1 MATSATADIR
11 AEFLVE
17 PFVEGA
23 PGHHVTMALEA
34 AAPTSRAGDGPFATV
49 IVGPTDTVTAAVE
62 SMSQAALQHGAT
74 AVQVRLG
81 ESPPPP
87 AGDLHDVLAQMV
99 AAVEEQLGAPLA
111 ELSREQSRPP
121 SGSSIGGAFLL
132 RKAVESVVR
141 WWGSAASRSTTT

>member
-34 AAPTSRAGDGPFATV
+34 CRSHGLEPEMGPFATV

-62 SMSQAALQHGAT
+62 SMSQAA
-74 AVQVRLG
+74 
-81 ESPPPP
+81 PP
-87 AGDLHDVLAQMV
+87 AWGDRRA
-99 AAVEEQLGAPLA
+99 GA
-111 ELSREQSRPP
+111 
-121 SGSSIGGAFLL
+121 IGGEPGHHPL
-132 RKAVESVVR
+132 R
-141 WWGSAASRSTTT
+141 